1 MRKMT
6 AMAGALVTLGLGLT
20 TASAETLKFANFMAP
35 THPYVAS
42 TFDPFAKAVEEMTK
56 GELKVQL
63 YNGGELG
70 AGPAEQYARAVD
82 GVADLSI
89 SLPGYT
95 ASNFPITLIAE
106 LPGIIDEATGTQ
118 TLWKHIDLL
127 QPEYKRSPL
136 VALWSSAENILY
148 SARKPI
154 RTIEDMKGL
163 KIRVPSRNSGLLVEA
178 WGGTPVSMPVSE
190 VYNALQT
197 GVIDAAMID
206 GTATK
211 AFKLGEVANY
221 VTLGMK
227 TTNSPF
233 FIVMNRDA
241 WQALTDEQKAA
252 IQEAGKQASLNGQ
265 QSQLKVAASGIEA
278 MATMPGKEVIRLT
291 ADQAAPFDAIAAEV
305 TAKIVAESGGEA
317 KTFADALSAQ

>member
-6 AMAGALVTLGLGLT
+6 AIAGAFLGLGLGLT
-20 TASAETLKFANFMAP
+20 AAKAETLKFANFMAP

-42 TFDPFAKAVEEMTK
+42 TFEPFAKAVEEATK
-56 GELKVQL
+56 GEVKVQL

-95 ASNFPITLIAE
+95 ASNFPLTLVAE
-106 LPGIIDEATGTQ
+106 LPGVLAEADGTDK
-118 TLWKHIDLL
+118 LWNHLDLL
-127 QPEYKRSPL
+127 KSEYRRTPL

-148 SARKPI
+148 SAKKPI
-154 RTIEDMKGL
+154 RTIDDVKGM

-241 WQALTDEQKAA
+241 WQDLSDEQKAA
-252 IQEAGKQASLNGQ
+252 VEAAGKQASLNGQ

-278 MATMPGKEVIRLT
+278 IAAMPGKEVIRLT
-291 ADQAAPFDAIAAEV
+291 PEQAAPFDAIAAEV
-305 TAKIVAESGGEA
+305 TAKIVAETGAEA
-317 KTFADALSAQ
+317 KALFDALAVK